1 MVLSKRIRIFDCV
14 EDTLVRKKKNKNM
27 VFYFV
32 LCSLF
37 RIFVVGN
44 KEEGEVSYAEEKG
57 RNVV

>member
-14 EDTLVRKKKNKNM
+14 EDTLVRNKNM

>member
-1 MVLSKRIRIFDCV
+1 
-14 EDTLVRKKKNKNM
+14 M

-37 RIFVVGN
+37 RIFALRN